1 MGLLVDNR
9 WEWKFQWRRNLFDHE
24 IGTAAAFMAD
34 IEDVHIQPS
43 SRDFLLWSADSGG
56 SYTTKSAY
64 NLLKAEDRH
73 VTEDSAS
80 QIIWSLKMPPRASTF
95 L

>member
-24 IGTAAAFMAD
+24 IDMAAAFMAD
-34 IEDVHIQPS
+34 IFDVQIQPS
-43 SRDFLLWSADSGG
+43 SRDLLLWRADPGG
-56 SYTTKSAY
+56 YYSIKSAY
-64 NLLKAEDRH
+64 NLLKDVDSH

-80 QIIWSLKMPPRASTF
+80 RFCYPVI
-95 L
+95 